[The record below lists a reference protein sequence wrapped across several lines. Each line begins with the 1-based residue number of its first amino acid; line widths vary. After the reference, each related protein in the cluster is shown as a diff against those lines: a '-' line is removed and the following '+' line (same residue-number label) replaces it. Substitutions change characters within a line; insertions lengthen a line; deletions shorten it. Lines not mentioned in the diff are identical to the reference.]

1 MKLLIMTM
9 CVVVSSCSYFG
20 PRKIS
25 QREEHRKF
33 LSEVES
39 KKIGLSKK
47 DYRKYLEQKLN
58 YKVSVLGNLEGQMT
72 NAENRTTQNELME
85 NSSNQDAHR
94 FNASTNSLEMKRLDE
109 RIKILKREIFFL
121 RSQLSSS
128 ENK

>member
-1 MKLLIMTM
+1 MCHFVLLLL
-9 CVVVSSCSYFG
+9 FW

-58 YKVSVLGNLEGQMT
+58 YKASVLGNLEGQMS
-72 NAENRTTQNELME
+72 NAENRTTHNELME